1 MITQKR
7 GKNVAIA
14 GTVGQLLLAGV
25 VMTIWLWTNSL
36 AAMTCTVFILC
47 GLPLWLIAVLLFY
60 CRQLERKE
68 AIEFEQLAAQ
78 GAAAA
83 TIFKS
88 DDGVDVRPAAARV
101 AFVERWIVPIFTLC
115 WAGLQIT
122 GGAFMV
128 RYLLTQN
135 VHLIANPAQ
144 GALLLFVAGFPA
156 FLFSRYA
163 GGMSKEARWRLLR
176 ATGSYL
182 LVNFIAILACI
193 AAFGA
198 IWFEYLEVDLVLAYV
213 APLLQLVLAAEL
225 LLNFV
230 LDLYRPRMPG
240 QEQRPS
246 FDSRLFNLA
255 AEPGKVGHSIAE
267 TLNYQFG
274 FEVSKTWF
282 YELIARAFL
291 PLLVFGVVVMM
302 AMSSLVVVRDDETV
316 VVLHWGQFEGRVLEP
331 GLSFKWPWPID
342 KTKRFETGR
351 THEIILGG
359 GDEHAHK
366 EKDPAKAGPI
376 EVLLWTEEHGHS
388 ADSDFLVA
396 MPTETVAAGVA
407 NGKQKQAPPVGMIEL
422 VVPIRYMV
430 TDVLKY
436 GFQSRD
442 SKKLLECEAYRQML
456 GYFSSA
462 TLDSPVPAGQKDHR
476 PEAIMTY
483 GRAEAAEQLKQRIQA
498 AADKLDMGVKITFV
512 GISAAHPPS
521 AVAKEFERVP
531 EEMRRIDEKTYQAQ
545 AQANQILVSVAGD
558 PDLALRLANGISVLE
573 QLRDMERRGK
583 EVAQLDAELTAA
595 VGGEKTAI
603 QLNQAQA
610 LSGLEH
616 DIEATVRETLDK
628 ISAVE
633 QEIERAK
640 LLGEFHSGD
649 FKQQRLGEH
658 HEYLALLRSIAKSPV
673 GFDYASRIETYALK
687 VDKLFDAG
695 TVGMPAVMVEM
706 ARAMRW
712 QRELSEQARYEAFQR
727 KLLAYRASPR
737 VYSYDRWIDVW
748 DQVLPDAH
756 KYVIGVDRDMLEI
769 YLDWSSET
777 EALEGAFE
785 QLEEQYQR

>member
-36 AAMTCTVFILC
+36 AAMTCTIFILC

-83 TIFKS
+83 TIFKA
-88 DDGVDVRPAAARV
+88 DDGVDVRPAAARA
-101 AFVERWIVPIFTLC
+101 AFVDRWVIPIFTLC
-115 WAGLQIT
+115 WAALQIT
-122 GGAFMV
+122 AGVLMV
-128 RYLLTQN
+128 RYLLKEN
-135 VHLIANPAQ
+135 AHRVVNYAP
-144 GALLLFVAGFPA
+144 GALLLFVVGFPA

-182 LVNFIAILACI
+182 LVNFMAILACI

-198 IWFEYLEVDLVLAYV
+198 IWFKYLEVDLILAYV
-213 APLLQLVLAAEL
+213 APLLQLVLATEL

-230 LDLYRPRMPG
+230 LDLYRPRIPG

-302 AMSSLVVVRDDETV
+302 AMSSAVVVRDDEQV
-316 VVLHWGQFEGRVLEP
+316 VVLHWGEFEGRVLQP

-359 GDEHAHK
+359 GDEHDREQNKA
-366 EKDPAKAGPI
+366 AKTAAI
-376 EVLLWTEEHGHS
+376 EVLLWSQEHGHS
-388 ADSDFLVA
+388 NESNFLVA
-396 MPTETVAAGVA
+396 MPTETVV
-407 NGKQKQAPPVGMIEL
+407 NGDAEGKLKPAPPVGIIEL
-422 VVPIRYMV
+422 VIPVRYV
-430 TDVLKY
+430 ITDVIKY

-462 TLDSPVPAGQKDHR
+462 TLDSPVPADQKDNR

-498 AADKLDMGVKITFV
+498 AADKLDMGVRITFV
-512 GISAAHPPS
+512 GISAAHPP
-521 AVAKEFERVP
+521 ADVAKEFEKVP
-531 EEMRRIDEKTYQAQ
+531 EEMRRIDEKTYLAQ

-558 PDLALRLANGISVLE
+558 PDLALRLANGIGVLE
-573 QLRDMERRGK
+573 QLRDMERRSK
-583 EVAQLDAELTAA
+583 ELVQLDAELIAA
-595 VGGEKTAI
+595 RSDKKTAI
-603 QLNQAQA
+603 QLSQAQT
-610 LSGLEH
+610 LSGLQQ
-616 DIEATVRETLDK
+616 DVEASISETLDK

-633 QEIERAK
+633 QEIESAK
-640 LLGEFHSGD
+640 LLGEFHPGG
-649 FKQQRLGEH
+649 FKQQRLTEH
-658 HEYLALLRSIAKSPV
+658 QAYLALLGLIAKSPAD
-673 GFDYASRIETYALK
+673 FDYASRIETYGVE
-687 VDKLFDAG
+687 VDNLFDSG
-695 TVGMPAVMVEM
+695 TVGLPAVMVEI
-706 ARAMRW
+706 AKAQRW
-712 QRELSEQARYEAFQR
+712 QKELSEQARYEAFQQ
-727 KLLAYRASPR
+727 KLLAYHASPK
-737 VYSYDRWIDVW
+737 VYSYDRWVDVW
-748 DQVLPDAH
+748 DHVLPGAH

-785 QLEEQYQR
+785 QTNEQ